1 MLSRLSYKAGQFE
14 PSQEALANWFCAPGP
29 STQFLEIRSEMAP
42 GWLAWPHLLWLR
54 VRVNLPCLS
63 LVSLTAAKWFCGVTG
78 LSWETSKG
86 ADKSQEEKERQR
98 WKESKDGRR

>member
-1 MLSRLSYKAGQFE
+1 MTWVLCVARLVLSAGQKVTD
-14 PSQEALANWFCAPGP
+14 ALDRF
-29 STQFLEIRSEMAP
+29 T
-42 GWLAWPHLLWLR
+42 HLLWLR